1 MKLLYPIKKMCYGSK
16 VLVIY
21 FKNVYDYLKHFERTE
36 AMSKFRFIDQRC
48 KAKLLKLWNSCKT
61 IRGAVNSIGP

>member
-36 AMSKFRFIDQRC
+36 TMSEFRFIDQHC